1 MIKIG
6 NKVFEYGH
14 YPDGTLNMALSLDD
28 IIAFEKN
35 DSYICWCY
43 DKEEE
48 LIALMYLVY
57 ELRHKTTHKN
67 IDEINLW
74 MPYVPNAR
82 MDRCEREKDI
92 FTLKY
97 FSNIINS
104 LRFNRVNTLDVHSTV
119 TEALINNISNE
130 SPVSYIQFVMGQI
143 IPFADQ
149 PLTIFYPDAGAMKR
163 YSKMIKTPYAFGN
176 KMRDWET
183 GKIQGLEVIGDQELI
198 ADHDIL
204 IIDDICSRGGTFY
217 YAAQKLKE
225 LGAKDIYLWVSHC
238 ENTILDGELIKSG
251 LLKRIYT
258 TDSIYTAKH
267 DLIEVV
273 SNYRGGTDN
282 D

>member
-1 MIKIG
+1 MIKLG

-14 YPDGTLNMALSLDD
+14 YPDGTLNLKLTIDD
-28 IIAFEKN
+28 M
-35 DSYICWCY
+35 DSFIKGANRIYWYY
-43 DKEEE
+43 DREEE
-48 LIALMYLVY
+48 LVVLNYLVNKI
-57 ELRHKTTHKN
+57 RN
-67 IDEINLW
+67 NEIKDIFLD

-82 MDRCEREKDI
+82 MDRCENVENV

-97 FSNIINS
+97 FADLIN
-104 LRFNRVNTLDVHSTV
+104 LLEFNRVYTLDAHSTV

-143 IPFADQ
+143 VPFANK

-176 KMRDWET
+176 KVRDWEN
-183 GKIQGLEVIGDQELI
+183 GKIQGFEVIGDQELI
-198 ADHDIL
+198 EDHDIL

-238 ENTILDGELIKSG
+238 ENTILDGEFINSG
-251 LLKRIYT
+251 LLKKIYT

>member
-1 MIKIG
+1 MIKLG

-14 YPDGTLNMALSLDD
+14 YPDGTLNLKLTIDD
-28 IIAFEKN
+28 M
-35 DSYICWCY
+35 DSFIKGANRIYWYY
-43 DKEEE
+43 DREEE
-48 LIALMYLVY
+48 LVVLNYLVNKI
-57 ELRHKTTHKN
+57 RN
-67 IDEINLW
+67 NEIKDIFLD

-82 MDRCEREKDI
+82 MDRCENVENV

-97 FSNIINS
+97 FADLIN
-104 LRFNRVNTLDVHSTV
+104 LLEFNRVYTLDAHSTV

-143 IPFADQ
+143 VPFANK
-149 PLTIFYPDAGAMKR
+149 PLTIFYPDAGVMKR

-176 KMRDWET
+176 KVRDWET
-183 GKIQGLEVIGDQELI
+183 GKIQGFEVIGDQELI
-198 ADHDIL
+198 EDHDIL

-238 ENTILDGELIKSG
+238 ENTILDGEFINSG
-251 LLKRIYT
+251 LLKKIYT

>member
-1 MIKIG
+1 MIKING
-6 NKVFEYGH
+6 TAIEIGH
-14 YPDGTLNMALSLDD
+14 YPDGTLNLQLSNESMNPLIVDKEGWID
-28 IIAFEKN
+28 W
-35 DSYICWCY
+35 YY

-48 LIALMYLVY
+48 LISLIYLVNK
-57 ELRHKTTHKN
+57 LRNKGVSTLT
-67 IDEINLW
+67 LY

-82 MDRCEREKDI
+82 MDRCEGNHDV

-104 LRFNRVNTLDVHSTV
+104 LQFCNVRTLDVHSTV

-143 IPFADQ
+143 VPFTDKE
-149 PLTIFYPDAGAMKR
+149 LTIFYPDAGAMKR
-163 YSKMIKTPYAFGN
+163 YSKMIKAPYAFGN
-176 KMRDWET
+176 KVRDWET
-183 GKIQGLEVIGDQELI
+183 GKIQGLEVIGDQNLI

-225 LGAKDIYLWVSHC
+225 LGAKNIYLWVSHC

-251 LLKRIYT
+251 LLKKIYT
-258 TDSIYTAKH
+258 TDSIFTVKH

-273 SNYRGGTDN
+273 SNYRGGTNN

>member
-1 MIKIG
+1 MIKLG

-14 YPDGTLNMALSLDD
+14 YPDGTLCMKYASTDKFALIEDYQ
-28 IIAFEKN
+28 N
-35 DSYICWCY
+35 VYWYY

-48 LIALMYLVY
+48 LIALIYLIN
-57 ELRHKTTHKN
+57 ELRRQD
-67 IDEINLW
+67 IDMIKLY

-82 MDRCEREKDI
+82 MDRCESTDDV

-97 FSNIINS
+97 FTDIINA
-104 LRFNRVNTLDVHSTV
+104 LGFKYVKTLDVHSTV
-119 TEALINNISNE
+119 TEALINNIINE

-143 IPFADQ
+143 VPFADK

-163 YSKMIKTPYAFGN
+163 YSKMIKTPYIFGN
-176 KMRDWET
+176 KVRDWET
-183 GKIQGLEVIGDQELI
+183 GKIQGLEVIGDQNLI

-225 LGAKDIYLWVSHC
+225 FGAKDIYLWVSHC
-238 ENTILDGELIKSG
+238 ENTILDGDLIKSG
-251 LLKRIYT
+251 LLKKIYT

-273 SNYRGGTDN
+273 SNYRGGTNN

>member
-1 MIKIG
+1 MIKING
-6 NKVFEYGH
+6 TAIEIGH
-14 YPDGTLNMALSLDD
+14 YPDGTLNLQLSNESMNPLIVDKEGWID
-28 IIAFEKN
+28 W
-35 DSYICWCY
+35 YY

-48 LIALMYLVY
+48 LISLIYLVNK
-57 ELRHKTTHKN
+57 LRNKGVSTLT
-67 IDEINLW
+67 LY

-82 MDRCEREKDI
+82 MDRCEGNHDV

-104 LRFNRVNTLDVHSTV
+104 LQFCNVRTLDVHSTV

-143 IPFADQ
+143 VPFTDKE
-149 PLTIFYPDAGAMKR
+149 LTIFYPDAGAMKR
-163 YSKMIKTPYAFGN
+163 YSKMIKAPYAFGN
-176 KMRDWET
+176 KVRDWET
-183 GKIQGLEVIGDQELI
+183 GKIQGLEVIGDQNLI

-204 IIDDICSRGGTFY
+204 IIDDICSRGGTLY

-225 LGAKDIYLWVSHC
+225 LGAKNIYLWVSHC

-251 LLKRIYT
+251 LLKKIYT
-258 TDSIYTAKH
+258 TDSIFTVKH

-273 SNYRGGTDN
+273 SNYRGGTNN

>member
-1 MIKIG
+1 MIKLG

-14 YPDGTLNMALSLDD
+14 YPDGTLNIKLN
-28 IIAFEKN
+28 AFDAN
-35 DSYICWCY
+35 DFIVGSNNTVHWYY
-43 DKEEE
+43 DCEEE
-48 LIALMYLVY
+48 LVVLNYLI
-57 ELRHKTTHKN
+57 RGIRN
-67 IDEINLW
+67 NEIKSIFLD

-82 MDRCEREKDI
+82 MDRSENTNDI

-97 FSNIINS
+97 FADIINS
-104 LRFNRVNTLDVHSTV
+104 LGFERVYTLDVHSTV

-143 IPFADQ
+143 IPFTDKE
-149 PLTIFYPDAGAMKR
+149 LTIFYPDAGAMKR
-163 YSKMIKTPYAFGN
+163 YSKMIKAPYAFGN
-176 KMRDWET
+176 KVRDWET
-183 GKIQGLEVIGDQELI
+183 GKIQGLEVIGDQNLI

-238 ENTILDGELIKSG
+238 EDTILDGDLIKSG
-251 LLKRIYT
+251 LLKKIYT

-267 DLIEVV
+267 ELIEVV
-273 SNYRGGTDN
+273 SNYRGGIDN

>member
-1 MIKIG
+1 MIKLGDKI
-6 NKVFEYGH
+6 FEYGH
-14 YPDGTLNMALSLDD
+14 YPDGTLNIKLNSP
-28 IIAFEKN
+28 IIDLFITGG
-35 DSYICWCY
+35 STIHWYY
-43 DKEEE
+43 DNEEE
-48 LIALMYLVY
+48 LIALIYLVNG
-57 ELRHKTTHKN
+57 LRRSGIN
-67 IDEINLW
+67 AIDLYI
-74 MPYVPNAR
+74 PYVPNAR
-82 MDRCEREKDI
+82 MDRCEGVNDV

-97 FSNIINS
+97 FANIINS
-104 LRFNRVNTLDVHSTV
+104 FAFRFVKTLDVHSTV
-119 TEALINNISNE
+119 AEALINNISNT

-143 IPFADQ
+143 VPFTDKE
-149 PLTIFYPDAGAMKR
+149 LTIFYPDAGAMKR
-163 YSKMIKTPYAFGN
+163 YTKMIKAPYAFGN
-176 KMRDWET
+176 KARDWET
-183 GKIQGLEVIGDQELI
+183 GKIQGLEVIGDQKLI
-198 ADHDIL
+198 EDHDIL

-273 SNYRGGTDN
+273 SNYRGGTAN

>member
-1 MIKIG
+1 MIKLG
-6 NKVFEYGH
+6 NEVIKYGH
-14 YPDGTLNMALSLDD
+14 YPDGTLNIKLTSEEIFEA
-28 IIAFEKN
+28 IASSRISWYY
-35 DSYICWCY
+35 DS
-43 DKEEE
+43 DEE
-48 LIALMYLVY
+48 LVALIYIVNALHRQNVT
-57 ELRHKTTHKN
+57 R
-67 IDEINLW
+67 IDLDI
-74 MPYVPNAR
+74 PYVPNAR
-82 MDRCEREKDI
+82 MDRCENESDV

-97 FSNIINS
+97 FANVINS
-104 LRFNRVNTLDVHSTV
+104 LEFTNVITLDVHSTV

-143 IPFADQ
+143 IPFTDKE
-149 PLTIFYPDAGAMKR
+149 LTIFYPDAGAMKR
-163 YSKMIKTPYAFGN
+163 YSKMIKAPYAFGN
-176 KMRDWET
+176 KVRDWET
-183 GKIQGLEVIGDQELI
+183 GKIQGLEVIGDQNLI

-238 ENTILDGELIKSG
+238 ENTILDGDLIKSG

-273 SNYRGGTDN
+273 ANYRNVG
-282 D
+282 

>member
-1 MIKIG
+1 MIKLGDKI
-6 NKVFEYGH
+6 FEYGH
-14 YPDGTLNMALSLDD
+14 YPDGTLNIKLNSP
-28 IIAFEKN
+28 IIDLFI
-35 DSYICWCY
+35 SGGSTIHWYY
-43 DKEEE
+43 DNEEE
-48 LIALMYLVY
+48 LIALIYLVNG
-57 ELRHKTTHKN
+57 LRRSGIN
-67 IDEINLW
+67 AIDLY
-74 MPYVPNAR
+74 MPYAPNAR
-82 MDRCEREKDI
+82 MDRCEGGDDV

-97 FSNIINS
+97 FANVINS
-104 LRFNRVNTLDVHSTV
+104 LEFTNVTTLDVHSTV

-143 IPFADQ
+143 VPFTDK

-163 YSKMIKTPYAFGN
+163 YSKMIKVPYAFGN
-176 KMRDWET
+176 KVRDWET

-198 ADHDIL
+198 ADHNIL

-251 LLKRIYT
+251 LLKKIYT

-267 DLIEVV
+267 ELIEVV
-273 SNYRGGTDN
+273 SNYRGETDN